1 MQKNKTL
8 NLVKHT
14 LRILISAIISFI
26 VLYFYQFDTFLN
38 IMLFF
43 GIYLVV
49 SLILEKILKS

>member
-8 NLVKHT
+8 NLLKHI
-14 LRILISAIISFI
+14 LRIVISAIISFI
-26 VLYFYQFDTFLN
+26 VLYFYQFETFLN

-49 SLILEKILKS
+49 SLVLEKIFKS